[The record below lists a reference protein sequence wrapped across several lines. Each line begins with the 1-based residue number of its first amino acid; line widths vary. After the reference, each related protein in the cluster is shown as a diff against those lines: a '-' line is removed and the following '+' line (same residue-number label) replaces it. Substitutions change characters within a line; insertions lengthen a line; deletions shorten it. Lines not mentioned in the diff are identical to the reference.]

1 MEEAFTHLNDRGA
14 SRVVAEV
21 PKPPTYC
28 IAIFLTSSHQRRRET
43 FNRQRDKVPPSTS
56 PATPNGSI
64 TDKTQYGEKTVQDW
78 MEVPFQ
84 LGNVFPHLDSLYT
97 KYHQDLRITT
107 VPKQLSKR
115 MQKRVRK
122 REAMESRRSIVFPT
136 VINAVFK
143 IIVSSDIEVCI
154 KTQSESELV
163 NIKEHRMTI

>member
-1 MEEAFTHLNDRGA
+1 
-14 SRVVAEV
+14 
-21 PKPPTYC
+21 
-28 IAIFLTSSHQRRRET
+28 
-43 FNRQRDKVPPSTS
+43 
-56 PATPNGSI
+56 
-64 TDKTQYGEKTVQDW
+64 

-84 LGNVFPHLDSLYT
+84 LGNVFPHLYPLYT